1 LANLLLIITAAIWGF
16 AFVAQRLGMESLDP
30 FTYNAIRFALGAL
43 FVWLVAARKEA
54 KGARFPW
61 LIGVV
66 LFIAASLQQ
75 VGIMYTSAGSAGFIT
90 GLYVVMVPILGVF
103 RRQKLKLWIVL
114 AVLIATLGMYY
125 INNPDS
131 AEVSFGNLLVLIG
144 AMFFALHVQLV
155 DYYTL
160 KYKTSTLAYSQFALC
175 SLLSLVFAFIWL
187 GFVDSKNLNIMKMGY
202 SIGKAILPILYGGLL
217 SVGVAYTLQIKAQK
231 RAEPGK
237 AAVILCSEGLFALI
251 GGYLV
256 LGEHIGI
263 RTVIGALL
271 LLIAMLV
278 SIFPQLFD

>member
-1 LANLLLIITAAIWGF
+1 
-16 AFVAQRLGMESLDP
+16 MESLDP

-187 GFVDSKNLNIMKMGY
+187 GFVDSKNLSIMKMGY

-271 LLIAMLV
+271 LLIAMLI
-278 SIFPQLFD
+278 SICPQLFD